1 MSAHSLRRCKIIKS
15 FSALGFKSFAAFL
28 TVSVSLVPNIST
40 INLAKFW
47 RSDVEDAAFYS
58 ILEDVLEMLK
68 KE

>member
-15 FSALGFKSFAAFL
+15 FSALGFKSFTAFL
-28 TVSVSLVPNIST
+28 TVSVSLIPNIST

-47 RSDVEDAAFYS
+47 RSDVEDDSLYNK
-58 ILEDVLEMLK
+58 LEDVLETLK